1 MASKVG
7 GKKAGAGAPAPKA
20 KVERKYSIVELGD
33 YLIGSQ
39 VWIRDP
45 EKEEMYALVKV
56 TAISGTTLTV
66 ELDGGATK
74 TVEQKDCLNAN
85 VGVAPEACNDLSK
98 LPHANEAAAL
108 QIIKERYVRDMIYVR
123 LSQHACSMSRGR
135 FSGRYLSTSANSLV

>member
-1 MASKVG
+1 MATKAG
-7 GKKAGAGAPAPKA
+7 GKKPAGGPAPKA
-20 KVERKYSIVELGD
+20 KMERKYSIVELGD

-39 VWIRDP
+39 VWIREP
-45 EKEEMYALVKV
+45 EREDMYALAKV

-74 TVEQKDCLNAN
+74 TVEQSQCLNAN

-108 QIIKERYVRDMIYVR
+108 QIIRERYVRDMIYVR
-123 LSQHACSMSRGR
+123 PRTVCPGHCSP
-135 FSGRYLSTSANSLV
+135 LVH